1 VTETVLS
8 VVAEVTGYPPEMLD
22 LDLDLEADL
31 GVDTVK
37 QAEVFATIRETF
49 GIERDENLKL
59 RDYPTLAAVIG
70 FVRDRA
76 GIPAPSAAVSDGA
89 TAAPDGAAVGDPMLE
104 RAVPA
109 AGSVEAPAAPAPVA
123 AEDPVVA
130 KVLEVVADKTGYP
143 PEMLDLDLD
152 LEADLGVDTVKQAE
166 VFATIREHFGIERD
180 ENLKLRDYPTLAAVI
195 GFVRDRAHLE
205 PPATPAGSKGQVAAE
220 AAVAAP
226 EPEAPAAMRI
236 VGSIEAADRVPR
248 RVPVSVL
255 RPPLGL
261 TKSTGVSLSNGA
273 RVVVAADKGG
283 VADALIKRLR
293 KLDVQVLSLD
303 VTADN
308 DAIDEQLGAWLAD
321 GPVTGVYWLPG
332 LDEAGPVE
340 AMDLPTWREALRR
353 RVKALYTTMRKLYDG
368 NPFLVSATRLGG
380 RHGYDERGALNPL
393 GGAVTGF
400 TKSYKR
406 EKADVLV
413 KAVDFEAGRKT
424 AVLADR
430 LVDETLADPGCV
442 EVGYA
447 DNQRWTVSF
456 EERPAAD
463 GNPGMELGPE
473 TVFVITGAAGSIV
486 SAIIA
491 DLANAAAGGVFHLLD
506 LTPEPDP
513 ANDDLRMFTR
523 DHDGLKA
530 RIIERR
536 KAAGERVTPV
546 MVERELAGIERGAA
560 ALAAIESVQSAGG
573 TARYHSVDLTNADAV
588 GAVGAEI
595 AQSSGRVDVLVHAAG
610 IEISRNLPD
619 KEPREYNLVFDVKS
633 DGWFNL
639 MHAIGSMPL
648 GATVGFSSVAG
659 RFGNLGQT
667 DYSAANDLLCKLAS
681 SMRNN
686 RPETRGIAIDWTA
699 WGGIGMATRGS
710 IPKIM
715 EAAGIDVLPPEA
727 GVATVRRELTAGG
740 TRGEIVVAGRLGM
753 MGTEFDP
760 TGGLDVE
767 KIDVSTSGPMVGRV
781 VEMGIHSGLTVET
794 TLDPVEQKF
803 LDDHRIDGTPVLP
816 GVMGVEAFGEVAR
829 LLWPDRH
836 VTAVENVQY
845 REPVKFYRDQ
855 PRTLTVSARFR
866 ADGDD
871 VVAACRLTASRTLPN
886 RPEPQVTTHFLAD
899 VRLSTAPLPADS
911 AEKPGEAPDSAVAA
925 EDIYQIYFH
934 GPAFQV
940 LEKAWGAGEGVDG
953 LFASNLPAGHVPTER
968 PLVMAPRLIEL
979 CFQTAGVYEIGTTG
993 RMALPLHI
1001 DRVVVPRQPK
1011 STVAPLVAQVVPRDG
1026 GFDARVVDAAGH
1038 VIIRLENYRT
1048 VVLPAPIDA
1057 DRLAP
1062 LQQAMATGDSTVI
1075 DVSDG
1080 DVPAEAP
1087 EFDGGQPV
1095 AADGEVADSDG
1106 AQVPGS
1112 NGSEPVDQPVA
1123 EDGAEQQGEGEPVV
1137 AEATSES

>member
-1 VTETVLS
+1 
-8 VVAEVTGYPPEMLD
+8 
-22 LDLDLEADL
+22 
-31 GVDTVK
+31 
-37 QAEVFATIRETF
+37 
-49 GIERDENLKL
+49 
-59 RDYPTLAAVIG
+59 
-70 FVRDRA
+70 
-76 GIPAPSAAVSDGA
+76 
-89 TAAPDGAAVGDPMLE
+89 
-104 RAVPA
+104 
-109 AGSVEAPAAPAPVA
+109 
-123 AEDPVVA
+123 
-130 KVLEVVADKTGYP
+130 
-143 PEMLDLDLD
+143 
-152 LEADLGVDTVKQAE
+152 
-166 VFATIREHFGIERD
+166 
-180 ENLKLRDYPTLAAVI
+180 
-195 GFVRDRAHLE
+195 
-205 PPATPAGSKGQVAAE
+205 
-220 AAVAAP
+220 
-226 EPEAPAAMRI
+226 MRI

-353 RVKALYTTMRKLYDG
+353 R
-368 NPFLVSATRLGG
+368 
-380 RHGYDERGALNPL
+380 
-393 GGAVTGF
+393 
-400 TKSYKR
+400 
-406 EKADVLV
+406 V

-639 MHAIGSMPL
+639 M
-648 GATVGFSSVAG
+648 
-659 RFGNLGQT
+659 
-667 DYSAANDLLCKLAS
+667 
-681 SMRNN
+681 
-686 RPETRGIAIDWTA
+686 
-699 WGGIGMATRGS
+699 
-710 IPKIM
+710 
-715 EAAGIDVLPPEA
+715 
-727 GVATVRRELTAGG
+727 
-740 TRGEIVVAGRLGM
+740 
-753 MGTEFDP
+753 
-760 TGGLDVE
+760 
-767 KIDVSTSGPMVGRV
+767 
-781 VEMGIHSGLTVET
+781 
-794 TLDPVEQKF
+794 
-803 LDDHRIDGTPVLP
+803 
-816 GVMGVEAFGEVAR
+816 
-829 LLWPDRH
+829 
-836 VTAVENVQY
+836 
-845 REPVKFYRDQ
+845 
-855 PRTLTVSARFR
+855 
-866 ADGDD
+866 
-871 VVAACRLTASRTLPN
+871 
-886 RPEPQVTTHFLAD
+886 
-899 VRLSTAPLPADS
+899 
-911 AEKPGEAPDSAVAA
+911 
-925 EDIYQIYFH
+925 
-934 GPAFQV
+934 
-940 LEKAWGAGEGVDG
+940 
-953 LFASNLPAGHVPTER
+953 
-968 PLVMAPRLIEL
+968 
-979 CFQTAGVYEIGTTG
+979 
-993 RMALPLHI
+993 
-1001 DRVVVPRQPK
+1001 
-1011 STVAPLVAQVVPRDG
+1011 
-1026 GFDARVVDAAGH
+1026 
-1038 VIIRLENYRT
+1038 
-1048 VVLPAPIDA
+1048 
-1057 DRLAP
+1057 
-1062 LQQAMATGDSTVI
+1062 
-1075 DVSDG
+1075 
-1080 DVPAEAP
+1080 
-1087 EFDGGQPV
+1087 
-1095 AADGEVADSDG
+1095 
-1106 AQVPGS
+1106 
-1112 NGSEPVDQPVA
+1112 
-1123 EDGAEQQGEGEPVV
+1123 
-1137 AEATSES
+1137 